1 MLQVQHLSK
10 SYGVNTVL
18 AAVNLIVNDGEHVGL
33 IGPNGSGKSTLLK
46 IITGQES
53 PDSGTVVLSPR
64 GLRLGYLAQ
73 SFSDITGR
81 TIADV
86 IAEAQGEITAAEAD
100 LQRTADALTTAANVE
115 AAMEAYNEA
124 LTRYEALG
132 GYEQEHQSAA
142 ILQGLGLGDIQP
154 STKVGELSGG
164 QKTRLGLATLLMQE
178 PDLLLLDEPTNH
190 LDVEALEWLEEFIA
204 GYPNSVLI
212 VSHDREFLDRTV
224 TRVIYVD
231 PGTHTVKSYPGNYS
245 DFAEAREQER
255 LAHAEAWTRQ
265 QEYVSRVKTDI
276 ARWKGWA
283 LDIERN
289 TTPRQPG
296 VRRSA
301 RRKAQLAKSRENKLD
316 RYMESEERV
325 DKPALSW
332 WLKLD
337 FGTPPPSGRTVL
349 HMQDVT
355 FSYPGGPTILESA
368 SLDIGYGERVAFV
381 GPNGAG
387 KSTVLKLVDG
397 TLRPDGGTLKIGA
410 GVRLGRLS
418 QEQETLRPDWT
429 VLQTVLNER
438 PMSETEARSF
448 LHFFLFEGDSV
459 FRRVAECSL
468 GERSR
473 LQLAVLVL
481 RGCNLLLLDEPLNH
495 LDIDGREHFQQAL
508 EAFEGTVIVVAH
520 DRAFLHDYPERVVEV
535 KGGGLRVYEGYQYY
549 LEHKG

>member
-1 MLQVQHLSK
+1 M
-10 SYGVNTVL
+10 
-18 AAVNLIVNDGEHVGL
+18 
-33 IGPNGSGKSTLLK
+33 
-46 IITGQES
+46 
-53 PDSGTVVLSPR
+53 
-64 GLRLGYLAQ
+64 
-73 SFSDITGR
+73 
-81 TIADV
+81 
-86 IAEAQGEITAAEAD
+86 AEAQGEITAAEAD
-100 LQRTADALTTAANVE
+100 LQRTADALTTAADVE

-132 GYEQEHQSAA
+132 GYEREHRSAA
-142 ILQGLGLGDIQP
+142 ILQGLGLGDIP
-154 STKVGELSGG
+154 SSTKVGELSGG

-190 LDVEALEWLEEFIA
+190 LDVEALEWLEGFIA

-224 TRVIYVD
+224 ARVIYVD

-316 RYMESEERV
+316 RYMESDERV

-337 FGTPPPSGRTVL
+337 FGTPPPSGRAVL
-349 HMQDVT
+349 HMDDVT
-355 FSYPGGPTILESA
+355 FSYPGGPTILEGA
-368 SLDIGYGERVAFV
+368 SLDVGYGERVAFV

-387 KSTVLKLVDG
+387 KSTVLKLIDG

-410 GVRLGRLS
+410 GVRFGRLS
-418 QEQETLRPDWT
+418 QEQETLRTVWT

-535 KGGGLRVYEGYQYY
+535 KDGSLRGYEGYQYY

>member
-1 MLQVQHLSK
+1 M
-10 SYGVNTVL
+10 
-18 AAVNLIVNDGEHVGL
+18 
-33 IGPNGSGKSTLLK
+33 
-46 IITGQES
+46 
-53 PDSGTVVLSPR
+53 
-64 GLRLGYLAQ
+64 
-73 SFSDITGR
+73 
-81 TIADV
+81 
-86 IAEAQGEITAAEAD
+86 
-100 LQRTADALTTAANVE
+100 
-115 AAMEAYNEA
+115 
-124 LTRYEALG
+124 
-132 GYEQEHQSAA
+132 
-142 ILQGLGLGDIQP
+142 
-154 STKVGELSGG
+154 
-164 QKTRLGLATLLMQE
+164 
-178 PDLLLLDEPTNH
+178 
-190 LDVEALEWLEEFIA
+190 EWLEEFV
-204 GYPNSVLI
+204 GSYPNSVLI

-224 TRVIYVD
+224 TRVIYLD
-231 PGTHTVKSYPGNYS
+231 PGTHTAKSYPGNYS

-255 LAHAEAWTRQ
+255 LAHIEAWTRQ
-265 QEYVSRVKTDI
+265 QEYVSRVRTDI

-283 LDIERN
+283 LDIERG
-289 TTPRQPG
+289 TTPRQPN

-301 RRKAQLAKSRENKLD
+301 RRKAQLAKSRETKLE
-316 RYMESEERV
+316 RYMEADERV

-337 FGTPPPSGRTVL
+337 FGTPPPSGRAVL
-349 HMQDVT
+349 HMEDVT
-355 FSYPGGPTILESA
+355 FRYPGGPTILEGA
-368 SLDIGYGERVAFV
+368 SLDVGYGERVAFV

-387 KSTVLKLVDG
+387 KSTVLKLIDG
-397 TLRPDGGTLKIGA
+397 TLRPDAGVLKIGS

-459 FRRVAECSL
+459 FRRVDECSL

-508 EAFEGTVIVVAH
+508 EAFEGTVVVVAH

-535 KGGGLRVYEGYQYY
+535 KDGGLRVYEGYQFY

>member
-1 MLQVQHLSK
+1 RV
-10 SYGVNTVL
+10 
-18 AAVNLIVNDGEHVGL
+18 
-33 IGPNGSGKSTLLK
+33 
-46 IITGQES
+46 
-53 PDSGTVVLSPR
+53 
-64 GLRLGYLAQ
+64 GYLAQ
-73 SFSDITGR
+73 SFGDVTGR
-81 TIADV
+81 TISEV
-86 IAEAQGEITAAEAD
+86 IAAAQGALAAAETG
-100 LQRTADALTTAANVE
+100 LQQAADALTTAHDLE
-115 AAMEAYNEA
+115 AAMQAYNDA

-132 GYEQEHQSAA
+132 GYEREHRSAA
-142 ILQGLGLGDIQP
+142 ILQGLGLGGIP
-154 STKVGELSGG
+154 ATTKVGELSGG

-190 LDVEALEWLEEFIA
+190 LDVEALEWLEEFVSD
-204 GYPNSVLI
+204 YPNSVLI

-224 TRVIYVD
+224 TRVIYLD
-231 PGTHTVKSYPGNYS
+231 PGTHTAKTYPGNYS

-255 LAHAEAWTRQ
+255 LAHIETWTRQ

-283 LDIERN
+283 LDIERG
-289 TTPRQPG
+289 TTPRQPN

-301 RRKAQLAKSRENKLD
+301 RRKAQLAKSRETKLE
-316 RYMESEERV
+316 RYMEADERV

-337 FGTPPPSGRTVL
+337 FGTPPPSGRAVL
-349 HMQDVT
+349 RMEEVT
-355 FSYPGGPTILESA
+355 FRYPGGPTILEDA
-368 SLDIGYGERVAFV
+368 SLDVGYGERVAFV

-387 KSTVLKLVDG
+387 KSTVLKLIDG
-397 TLRPDGGTLKIGA
+397 TLRPNSGALKIGS

-418 QEQETLRPDWT
+418 QEQETLLPDWT
-429 VLQTVLNER
+429 TLQTVLNER

-459 FRRVAECSL
+459 FRRVGECSL

-535 KGGGLRVYEGYQYY
+535 KDGGLRVYEGYQYY